1 MFLAVGDTL
10 WAYFHQKSLSGN
22 ASLSPASSF
31 PTVAPLP
38 VSTQIPP
45 VAPLAPFLPLPRLST
60 LLSND
65 SAHLRLPRSPV
76 STSAPLAT
84 DILRNHP
91 QPCFYLWQTKA
102 TRLSICFWKAGLW
115 RKQGYRRFL
124 WHIHDL
130 VMEVTMCCKPT
141 ILVYV
146 CIWVYSGQ
154 SCIWVLNVGAVRCAQ
169 MYYCKD
175 RQRLV
180 GVMANFYSTT
190 QRVNFGCILFSNEP
204 VFCTPKFLNCWMGPG
219 QASTQDQ
226 SVQALM
232 IHLCELKKCVGTLQW
247 AEPQSTLRQKIPT
260 RIGCIHTRGW
270 VVFTLG

>member
-1 MFLAVGDTL
+1 MDPGQASTQDQSVQALMIQLCELKKCVGTVQWAEPPSTLRQKIPTRIGCEHKGLSCIHTRLGGYRAYGLNPELFFFLFLPSKTA
-10 WAYFHQKSLSGN
+10 FRKCLS
-22 ASLSPASSF
+22 SPASSF

-45 VAPLAPFLPLPRLST
+45 VALLAPFLPLPRLST

-146 CIWVYSGQ
+146 CIWAYVGL
-154 SCIWVLNVGAVRCAQ
+154 SCIWVLYFCCCKVRPNVLL
-169 MYYCKD
+169 
-175 RQRLV
+175 QRPAETRWRDDQFL
-180 GVMANFYSTT
+180 FYD
-190 QRVNFGCILFSNEP
+190 
-204 VFCTPKFLNCWMGPG
+204 
-219 QASTQDQ
+219 A
-226 SVQALM
+226 
-232 IHLCELKKCVGTLQW
+232 
-247 AEPQSTLRQKIPT
+247 T
-260 RIGCIHTRGW
+260 RRFRMHFI
-270 VVFTLG
+270 